1 MKPKIG
7 YVLPKYD
14 PDTEEH
20 FFHNYQFLEE
30 LGKEVALFLIIERG
44 VGEPHFKHIEKVVQ
58 QKFVGFLPM
67 RILEIALL
75 MIGMRVKG
83 VKKFYV
89 HYSYFGGLIGSLLC
103 NLMGGKV
110 YYWHCVSVIYKTRWA
125 LNLQDL
131 LHKIKA
137 EIPLKLTLR
146 MVDYLVTGTESL
158 GDFYQKTFGISKRKI
173 IILPNEIDLN
183 RFNPE
188 RYDRCQIR
196 EGLGIKPEE
205 KAVLFVHRVVERKGA
220 HHLLEIARKV
230 YEEIPQAKFLV
241 AGNGPYFETLK
252 SRIAEAGLNSKV
264 NLLGWVPNR
273 KVMELYAGADL
284 FIMPSEEEGFPRVLL
299 ESMAM
304 GVPFVATDV
313 GGVRDICTDFQGKFI
328 VRVGDNSNFSRRV
341 IELLRSQESQN
352 RLREEGAQRV
362 QEFS

>member
-20 FFHNYQFLEE
+20 FYHNYQFLEE
-30 LGKEVALFLIIERG
+30 LGKEVTLFLIIERG

-158 GDFYQKTFGISKRKI
+158 ETF
-173 IILPNEIDLN
+173 
-183 RFNPE
+183 
-188 RYDRCQIR
+188 IR
-196 EGLGIKPEE
+196 RPLGF
-205 KAVLFVHRVVERKGA
+205 LKG
-220 HHLLEIARKV
+220 
-230 YEEIPQAKFLV
+230 
-241 AGNGPYFETLK
+241 K
-252 SRIAEAGLNSKV
+252 SS
-264 NLLGWVPNR
+264 
-273 KVMELYAGADL
+273 
-284 FIMPSEEEGFPRVLL
+284 
-299 ESMAM
+299 
-304 GVPFVATDV
+304 
-313 GGVRDICTDFQGKFI
+313 
-328 VRVGDNSNFSRRV
+328 FSPM
-341 IELLRSQESQN
+341 RSI
-352 RLREEGAQRV
+352 
-362 QEFS
+362 